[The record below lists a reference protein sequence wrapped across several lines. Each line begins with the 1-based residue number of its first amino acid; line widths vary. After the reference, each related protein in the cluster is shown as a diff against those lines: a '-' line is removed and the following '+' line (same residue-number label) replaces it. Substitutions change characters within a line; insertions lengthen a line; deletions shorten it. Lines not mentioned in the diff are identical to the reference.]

1 MSRVTNL
8 LSGNLRGIAFMLL
21 AAVFMMIMATLVRF
35 VSEGLHPFQ
44 VAFFRN
50 VIGLCMFIPFILSVG
65 TAPLKTQR
73 IGLMALRG
81 VFNAIAMLTYF
92 LSLGLLPL
100 SEVSALTFTVPLF
113 VALMAVI
120 FLKERIGPRR
130 IASLVIGFS
139 GAMIILRPG
148 VEIIDVGAIYALI
161 SALTWAIA
169 IIIIKDMS
177 QTESSVT
184 ITIYG
189 LFFLAIF
196 TFPPAI
202 FVWEWPNAE
211 QYFWLFV
218 LSAVGTVGQLLFV
231 QSLKLADATLVMPF
245 DFTKLIWASIF
256 GFYIFAEIPT
266 IWTICGGAV
275 IFASSSYLTYRE
287 GKNTKPLDVV

>member
-1 MSRVTNL
+1 
-8 LSGNLRGIAFMLL
+8 
-21 AAVFMMIMATLVRF
+21 
-35 VSEGLHPFQ
+35 
-44 VAFFRN
+44 
-50 VIGLCMFIPFILSVG
+50 
-65 TAPLKTQR
+65 
-73 IGLMALRG
+73 
-81 VFNAIAMLTYF
+81 
-92 LSLGLLPL
+92 
-100 SEVSALTFTVPLF
+100 
-113 VALMAVI
+113 MAVI

-218 LSAVGTVGQLLFV
+218 LSAVGTVGSLLFV

>member
-1 MSRVTNL
+1 MYVLTIYTECWNC
-8 LSGNLRGIAFMLL
+8 A
-21 AAVFMMIMATLVRF
+21 
-35 VSEGLHPFQ
+35 
-44 VAFFRN
+44 
-50 VIGLCMFIPFILSVG
+50 
-65 TAPLKTQR
+65 LKDPR

-130 IASLVIGFS
+130 IVSLVIGFS

-218 LSAVGTVGQLLFV
+218 LSAVGTVGSLLFV

-245 DFTKLIWASIF
+245 DFTKLIWASVF

-266 IWTICGGAV
+266 IWAICGGAV